1 MSYIT
6 IYFDDKPVLLTNEL
20 SDKLNELRH
29 QQGNIFID
37 ELSDNTVKSLLNKI
51 RNVEIQSAILYD
63 KNFEQLKKRF
73 FQHFHFI
80 EAAGGLVKNKKD
92 EILLIY
98 RREKWD
104 LPKGKLDEDETV
116 ENCAIREVKEETG
129 LKDLQVIKPLESTF
143 HTYVQ
148 DGKDILKETHWF
160 LMEATGNEKL
170 IPQTEEDI
178 SKILW
183 VNKKELSNYMT
194 NTFKTIEHVL
204 QNT

>member
-6 IYFDDKPVLLTNEL
+6 IYFDNKPVLLTNEL
-20 SDKLNELRH
+20 SEKLDELRH

-37 ELSDNTVKSLLNKI
+37 ELSDNAIKSLLNNI
-51 RNVEIQSAILYD
+51 HNLEVQSAIIYD
-63 KNFEQLKKRF
+63 KDFEQLKKSF
-73 FQHFHFI
+73 FKHFHFI

-104 LPKGKLDEDETV
+104 LPKGKLDEDETI
-116 ENCAIREVKEETG
+116 EHCAIREVEEETG
-129 LKDLQVIKPLESTF
+129 LKALRIIKPLKSTF

-160 LMEATGNEKL
+160 LMQANRGQNL
-170 IPQTEEDI
+170 VPQTEEDI

-183 VNKKELSNYMT
+183 VNKKYLADYT
-194 NTFKTIEHVL
+194 INTFKTIEEVL
-204 QNT
+204 QNA

>member
-20 SDKLNELRH
+20 SEKLNELRH

-37 ELSDNTVKSLLNKI
+37 ELSKNAIESLLNKI
-51 RNVEIQSAILYD
+51 RNLEVQSAIIYD
-63 KNFEQLKKRF
+63 KNFEQLKKSF
-73 FQHFHFI
+73 FKHFHFI

-104 LPKGKLDEDETV
+104 LPKGKLDEDETI
-116 ENCAIREVKEETG
+116 EHCAIREVEEETG
-129 LKDLQVIKPLESTF
+129 LKDLRIIKPLESTF

-148 DGKDILKETHWF
+148 DGNDILKETHWF
-160 LMEATGNEKL
+160 LMQANGGQNL
-170 IPQTEEDI
+170 VPQTEEDI

-183 VNKKELSNYMT
+183 VNKNELADYT
-194 NTFKTIEHVL
+194 VNTFKTIEHVL
-204 QNT
+204 LNA

>member
-20 SDKLNELRH
+20 SEKINELRH

-37 ELSDNTVKSLLNKI
+37 ELSKNAIESLLNKI
-51 RNVEIQSAILYD
+51 RNLEVQSAIIYD
-63 KNFEQLKKRF
+63 KNFEQLKKSF
-73 FQHFHFI
+73 FKHFHFI

-104 LPKGKLDEDETV
+104 LPKGKLDEDETI
-116 ENCAIREVKEETG
+116 EHCAIREVEEETS
-129 LKDLQVIKPLESTF
+129 LKDLRIIKPLESTF

-148 DGKDILKETHWF
+148 DGNDI
-160 LMEATGNEKL
+160 
-170 IPQTEEDI
+170 
-178 SKILW
+178 
-183 VNKKELSNYMT
+183 
-194 NTFKTIEHVL
+194 
-204 QNT
+204 